1 VLVVRAGHHQRI
13 IALVVARLDIET
25 LLQDEFENNVQIAL
39 SVVAREKGESVSS
52 LLV

>member
-1 VLVVRAGHHQRI
+1 MLVVSAGHHQRI
-13 IALVVARLDIET
+13 IALGVARLDIET

-39 SVVAREKGESVSS
+39 SVVAREKGESVSG